1 MSWVT
6 VAIAKASDRVE
17 IHVGAGPALV
27 ANGPEAAGEGPGP
40 FDLLLASLGAC
51 TVVTLKQYAAAR
63 DWPVEAVEV
72 DLNVVSRQSA
82 KGAERIVSIQG
93 PLDTDQRE
101 ELLAAAEQSP
111 VTLLLRQGLRIHTE
125 LA

>member
-27 ANGPEAAGEGPGP
+27 ANAPEAVGEGPGP

-51 TVVTLKQYAAAR
+51 TVVTLKR
-63 DWPVEAVEV
+63 VCGGSGLAVGG
-72 DLNVVSRQSA
+72 RR
-82 KGAERIVSIQG
+82 GR
-93 PLDTDQRE
+93 P
-101 ELLAAAEQSP
+101 
-111 VTLLLRQGLRIHTE
+111 
-125 LA
+125 